1 MSCSTCDNTVIRF
14 VCFENRIL
22 TRWTFDLSA
31 VKSGWKEVM
40 SFDIRSRV
48 PVPPESWVSCPL
60 LSVVEDSV
68 VYVDI
73 NSRRAPGYRLAFY
86 NDEILTVATQS
97 ERVTHKIVTSSC
109 F

>member
-22 TRWTFDLSA
+22 TRWTFDLSD

-40 SFDIRSRV
+40 SFGIGSL
-48 PVPPESWVSCPL
+48 PPESWVSCPL

-86 NDEILTVATQS
+86 NDEILTVATQF
-97 ERVTHKIVTSSC
+97 ERVTHKIVTSSSC